1 MKREPLKTPTSA
13 ELIDELG
20 DLQKQIAAAAPLAKR
35 AAAIRET
42 ILGWT
47 KGLKATAS
55 ATFDGTRYVA
65 VVGACQNK
73 RTIKDAAKVF
83 DRLGKKVFLEV
94 CSVALSAIEEHVP
107 LPERPHY
114 IEESLTG
121 PRRLEVMA
129 RGRAPVDRKK

>member
-1 MKREPLKTPTSA
+1 MKQEPLKAPTSA

-47 KGLKATAS
+47 KRQKAMATA
-55 ATFDGTRYVA
+55 TFEGKRYVA
-65 VVGACQNK
+65 VVGGCQNK
-73 RTIKDAAKVF
+73 RTIKDLGKVF
-83 DRLGKKVFLEV
+83 DRLGKKLFLEV
-94 CSVALSAIEEHVP
+94 CSVPLGAVEEHIP
-107 LPERPHY
+107 LPERPDY
-114 IEESLTG
+114 IEESATG

-129 RGRAPVDRKK
+129 RGRAPADRKK

>member
-1 MKREPLKTPTSA
+1 MKQEPLKTPTAA

-20 DLQKQIAAAAPLAKR
+20 DLQKRIAAAAPLGKR

-42 ILGWT
+42 ILGWA

-73 RTIKDAAKVF
+73 RTIKDAGKLF
-83 DRLGKKVFLEV
+83 DRLGKKLYLELS
-94 CSVALSAIEEHVP
+94 SVPLSAVEEHVP
-107 LPERPHY
+107 LPERPKY

-121 PRRLEVMA
+121 PRRLEVMP
-129 RGRAPVDRKK
+129 RGRAPDKNK